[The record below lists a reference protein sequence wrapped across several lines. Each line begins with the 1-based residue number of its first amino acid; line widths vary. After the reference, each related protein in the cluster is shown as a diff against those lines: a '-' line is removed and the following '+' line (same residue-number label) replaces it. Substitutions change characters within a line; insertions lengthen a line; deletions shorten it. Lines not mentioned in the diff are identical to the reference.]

1 MGDEEKN
8 QKKTYN
14 KGMMRQA
21 FPIIFFI
28 LMLVYSLSL
37 LIPMLWTLLS
47 SVKGRLDFYNNP
59 FGLPKCLEIFQLQHG
74 FQQALCPDPDGN
86 GQPQRVYA
94 GNVVEYTSLYVG
106 RHDSDH
112 YVALLRRVCVREVQF
127 PFRKIPVRICH
138 RGADHAHRR
147 IVAFRIA
154 VDPRDRFL

>member
-1 MGDEEKN
+1 MK
-8 QKKTYN
+8 QMK
-14 KGMMRQA
+14 
-21 FPIIFFI
+21 IIAV
-28 LMLVYSLSL
+28 MLVLALILPTFAVTANAADAVGFNVAVSPAEVKPGEQVEVIVSLTGYTTEAAEADAIRGLQVDITGVDTSV
-37 LIPMLWTLLS
+37 LS
-47 SVKGRLDFYNNP
+47 
-59 FGLPKCLEIFQLQHG
+59 
-74 FQQALCPDPDGN
+74 
-86 GQPQRVYA
+86 
-94 GNVVEYTSLYVG
+94 VVEYTSLYVG